1 MNDLEKHMVDKLYEY
16 QGDKYKESNTFIEY
30 LENLIQKKKIKTFK
44 PNFRQYYERQR
55 EFTKGEKASRNSND
69 INIMDFIKEFHK
81 KKKNEVICFVT
92 ENKKDFF
99 EADDNGNYL
108 RNENGSYIIKDLQI
122 DGVYGFINLQ
132 QVMAYIEKQTGEEN
146 EKFYQY
152 HQRMPAVSGYQRG
165 RTLRNP
171 GLSGC
176 TPLLF

>member
-1 MNDLEKHMVDKLYEY
+1 MSEIVMDELRKYKSNLDENLGKELSKVSCGIRKLFDELKLWNEMNDLEKYIVDKLYEY

-99 EADDNGNYL
+99 
-108 RNENGSYIIKDLQI
+108 
-122 DGVYGFINLQ
+122 
-132 QVMAYIEKQTGEEN
+132 
-146 EKFYQY
+146 
-152 HQRMPAVSGYQRG
+152 
-165 RTLRNP
+165 
-171 GLSGC
+171 
-176 TPLLF
+176 